1 MDLKT
6 RISDEMKSAMRER
19 NAVRLETI
27 RMIRAAIQ
35 RKEVDDRISLDDK
48 GVQQV
53 LQKMLKQGRDSVSQF
68 ESGGRKDLADKE
80 RASIE
85 ILKGYLP
92 EPLSE
97 AEVDAL
103 IDEALQAS
111 GATQMR
117 DMGKVMGLLKPRV
130 DGRAD
135 MGALSARIKQ
145 KLGS

>member
-53 LQKMLKQGRDSVSQF
+53 LQKMLKQGRDSISQF

-85 ILKGYLP
+85 ILEGYLP

>member
-85 ILKGYLP
+85 ILEGYLP

-103 IDEALQAS
+103 IDEVLQAS